1 MTLVTKKK
9 LAKILMKHQELDI
22 KLWLEKHTREKRF
35 PATPERGQQDDGR
48 QWNAEVVKSIR
59 NHDL

>member
-1 MTLVTKKK
+1 MTYATKKK

-22 KLWLEKHTREKRF
+22 EHWQEKNTREKRF
-35 PATPERGQQDDGR
+35 AATPERGKQDDGR